1 MTFISYAQNFED
13 VMLWRGLK
21 HIENGFYI
29 DVGAWWPETDS
40 VTKAFYN
47 HGWSGI
53 NIEPDFTAYSR
64 LICERPRDINLRIAI
79 SDYNGGAD
87 IYIIKGTGLS
97 TLRND
102 IAEKHLDE
110 GYVETKIRTEVRTL
124 KDIWK
129 DYVPPNKDVCFLK
142 VDTEGLE
149 KEVLMGND
157 WSKYRPWI
165 VLVEANLPNSQQE
178 AHEAWENILTTADY
192 LLAFKDGLNRFYV
205 ASEHRELLQAFEYPP
220 NFFDGFKLN
229 AQKRAEEKADEC
241 IEKLSDEIAIVRD
254 QSDQLLERE
263 RLRSQMIQRELQ
275 SLHTSRCWRITA
287 PLRAGFDLLLR
298 AKATLLRFANAHPS
312 LKDRAVSLVRRY
324 PGNVARPKVLIGDTP
339 EQISIP
345 LPLPTSDLSPQAR
358 RICADLKNA
367 IERNRRR
374 N

>member
-13 VMLWRGLK
+13 VMLWRALK

-64 LICERPRDINLRIAI
+64 LICERPRDINLRIAL
-79 SDYNGGAD
+79 SDYNGEAD
-87 IYIIKGTGLS
+87 IHIIKGTGLS

-102 IAEKHLDE
+102 IAENHLDA

-157 WSKYRPWI
+157 WS
-165 VLVEANLPNSQQE
+165 
-178 AHEAWENILTTADY
+178 
-192 LLAFKDGLNRFYV
+192 
-205 ASEHRELLQAFEYPP
+205 
-220 NFFDGFKLN
+220 
-229 AQKRAEEKADEC
+229 
-241 IEKLSDEIAIVRD
+241 EISALD
-254 QSDQLLERE
+254 
-263 RLRSQMIQRELQ
+263 RS
-275 SLHTSRCWRITA
+275 
-287 PLRAGFDLLLR
+287 
-298 AKATLLRFANAHPS
+298 
-312 LKDRAVSLVRRY
+312 RR
-324 PGNVARPKVLIGDTP
+324 G
-339 EQISIP
+339 
-345 LPLPTSDLSPQAR
+345 
-358 RICADLKNA
+358 
-367 IERNRRR
+367 
-374 N
+374 